1 MTVWTGE
8 EALIMT
14 KTTRKMARRVLAA
27 ALVVGVVGGPA
38 AHAMLAPEP
47 RPVPTRWEFSFEDGP
62 LRLAWVETNEG
73 LRPFFYMTYRITNFW
88 GQDLLFA
95 PDVTLVTSDSQV
107 LRSGRD
113 VPAAVTEAILGRLR
127 NPLLESQIDIVST
140 VLEGPEHARDGLLV
154 WPATNLQVDEVS
166 IFFAGLSGEQE
177 SYVVGRN
184 TDNPQRYSL
193 RKTMMLRYATPG
205 DFSQQ
210 GSRPFEL
217 VEKRWVMR

>member
-1 MTVWTGE
+1 M
-8 EALIMT
+8 MM
-14 KTTRKMARRVLAA
+14 KTTRKLACRVLAA

-38 AHAMLAPEP
+38 ANAMLAPEP

-62 LRLAWVETNEG
+62 LRLAWVETNG
-73 LRPFFYMTYRITNFW
+73 TLRPYFYMTYRITNHW

-95 PDVTLVTSDSQV
+95 PDVTLVTSNSEV

-113 VPAAVTEAILGRLR
+113 VAASVTEEILKRLR

-177 SYVVGRN
+177 AYVVGRG

-193 RKTMMLRYATPG
+193 RKTMMLRFATPG

-210 GSRPFEL
+210 GSRPFER